1 MGIKILILLLRIM
14 AKNTE
19 SIKLLSKR
27 YEMKK
32 WRLDFRL
39 WHWIHAA
46 VVLGLLGTVFL
57 RKTFLSWRANSELLT
72 QKLAEIDLT
81 VTEAQAKVLAKAIR
95 APMWEW
101 HIILGYTLAALLL
114 WRIILFFTQ
123 SGKQNYQNLQKE
135 TLHKKMVKLGYMGIY
150 ATLMFMA
157 MSGLII
163 HFYEELGLL
172 KETAHDIKEI
182 HELVFNVVLIFVP
195 LHIIGVVIAEN
206 RDEKNIIS
214 DMLHGGNRS

>member
-1 MGIKILILLLRIM
+1 MQ
-14 AKNTE
+14 
-19 SIKLLSKR
+19 
-27 YEMKK
+27 K

-46 VVLGLLGTVFL
+46 VVLGMLGTVFL
-57 RKTFLSWRANSELLT
+57 RKTFLSWRTNSELLT
-72 QKLAEIDLT
+72 QKLSEIDVT

-101 HIILGYTLAALLL
+101 HIILGYALAALLL

-135 TLHKKMVKLGYMGIY
+135 TLHKKMVKLGYIGIY
-150 ATLMFMA
+150 AILTFMA
-157 MSGLII
+157 ISGLVI

-182 HELVFNVVLIFVP
+182 HELVFNAILIFVP
-195 LHIIGVVIAEN
+195 LHIIGVIIAEN

-214 DMLHGGNRS
+214 DMVHGGEKS